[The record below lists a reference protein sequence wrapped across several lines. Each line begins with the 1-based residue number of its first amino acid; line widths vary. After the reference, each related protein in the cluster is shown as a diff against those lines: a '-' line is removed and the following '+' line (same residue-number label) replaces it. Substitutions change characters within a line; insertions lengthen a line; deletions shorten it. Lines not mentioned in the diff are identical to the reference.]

1 MMSNNPNSQRLGDL
15 FSDDMGSE
23 RLLALL
29 RDPLVQDIRCN
40 RFDRIFYTDATGTKK
55 VDQVFPGP
63 AQYEAFINRLMLLTD
78 VGYQSLNDAVSSI
91 IEGSFRPDRTDVK
104 GSVFIA
110 TSEVT
115 RGEPAVVIR
124 KQPPSFVT
132 LDKMLENGMMSVD
145 MRIFLEMAAR
155 GRLNILVSGS
165 SGAGK
170 TTMARALGKFISPT
184 ERVVTCEEID
194 ELHLDEEL
202 PNVVSLTSYRELDEQ
217 GRVIRAEALEDL
229 VKHALRMR
237 ADRIWVG
244 EVRGKEAYSI
254 VKACLSGHDGSVTT
268 IHAND
273 AQQAIRQL
281 VSYVMES
288 HLTEDVAR
296 EQVASAFNIAI
307 QIEQGRLGRRIIT
320 EIVEL
325 EHVREG
331 DEQRR
336 NELWRFDFDTDSFIR
351 VGSPSPRLRHT
362 LARHNVNFNEL
373 PTALYH

>member
-1 MMSNNPNSQRLGDL
+1 MSITPNTHSFDDL
-15 FSDDMGSE
+15 FSDDRGSE

-29 RDPLVQDIRCN
+29 RDPEVQDIRCN
-40 RFDRIFYTDATGTKK
+40 RFDRIFYTDKGGTKR
-55 VDQVFPGP
+55 VDQVFSGR

-78 VGYQSLNDAVSSI
+78 VGFESLDAALTSV

-124 KQPPSFVT
+124 KQPPTFVT
-132 LDKMLENGMMSVD
+132 LDKMLEAGMMSVD

-155 GRLNILVSGS
+155 GRLNVLISGS

-170 TTMARALGKFISPT
+170 TTLARAMGKFVAPT
-184 ERVVTCEEID
+184 ERLVTCEEID
-194 ELHLDEEL
+194 ELHLDDEL
-202 PNVVSLTSYRELDEQ
+202 PNVVALTTYRELDPI
-217 GRVIRAEALEDL
+217 GKLIRSETLEDL

-254 VKACLSGHDGSVTT
+254 VKSCLSGHDGAVTT

-273 AQQAIRQL
+273 VAQAVRQL
-281 VSYVMES
+281 VSYVMET
-288 HLTEDVAR
+288 HLTEEVAR
-296 EQVASAFNIAI
+296 DQVAAAFNIAV

-336 NELWRFDFDTDSFIR
+336 NELWRYDFATESFIR
-351 VGSPSPRLRHT
+351 SGSPSPRLRQA

-373 PTALYH
+373 PSALFH

>member
-1 MMSNNPNSQRLGDL
+1 MSNTPNTHGLGDL
-15 FSDDMGSE
+15 FSDDRGSE

-29 RDPLVQDIRCN
+29 RDPEVQDIRCN
-40 RFDRIFYTDATGTKK
+40 RFDRIFYTDKSGTKK

-78 VGYQSLNDAVSSI
+78 VGYQSLDTALTSV

-124 KQPPSFVT
+124 KQPPTFVT
-132 LDKMLENGMMSVD
+132 LDKMLEAGMMSVD

-155 GRLNILVSGS
+155 GRLNVLVSGS

-170 TTMARALGKFISPT
+170 TTLARAMGKFVSPS
-184 ERVVTCEEID
+184 ERLVTCEEID
-194 ELHLDEEL
+194 ELHLDDEL
-202 PNVVSLTSYRELDEQ
+202 PNVVALTTYRELDPS
-217 GRVIRAEALEDL
+217 GKLIRSESLEDL

-244 EVRGKEAYSI
+244 EVRGREAYSI
-254 VKACLSGHDGSVTT
+254 VKSCLSGHDGAVTT

-273 AQQAIRQL
+273 VAQAVRQL
-281 VSYVMES
+281 VSYVMET
-288 HLTEDVAR
+288 HLTEEVAR
-296 EQVASAFNIAI
+296 DQVASAFNIAV

-336 NELWRFDFDTDSFIR
+336 NELWRYDFETEQFIR
-351 VGSPSPRLRHT
+351 SGTPSPRLRQA

-373 PTALYH
+373 PSALFH

>member
-1 MMSNNPNSQRLGDL
+1 MSNTPNTHGLGDL
-15 FSDDMGSE
+15 FSDDRGSE

-29 RDPLVQDIRCN
+29 RDPEVQDIRCN
-40 RFDRIFYTDATGTKK
+40 RFDRIFYTDKGGTKK

-78 VGYQSLNDAVSSI
+78 VGYQSLDTALTSV

-124 KQPPSFVT
+124 KQPPTFVT
-132 LDKMLENGMMSVD
+132 LDKMLEAGMMSVD

-155 GRLNILVSGS
+155 GRLNVLISGS

-170 TTMARALGKFISPT
+170 TTLARAMGKFVSPS
-184 ERVVTCEEID
+184 ERLVTCEEID
-194 ELHLDEEL
+194 ELHLDDEL
-202 PNVVSLTSYRELDEQ
+202 PNVVALTTYRELDPS
-217 GRVIRAEALEDL
+217 GKLIRSESLEDL

-244 EVRGKEAYSI
+244 EVRGREAYSI
-254 VKACLSGHDGSVTT
+254 VKSCLSGHDGAVTT

-273 AQQAIRQL
+273 VAQAVRQL
-281 VSYVMES
+281 VSYVMET
-288 HLTEDVAR
+288 HLTEEVAR
-296 EQVASAFNIAI
+296 DQVASAFNIAV

-336 NELWRFDFDTDSFIR
+336 NELWRYDFETESFIR
-351 VGSPSPRLRHT
+351 SGTPSPRLRQA

-373 PTALYH
+373 PSALFH

>member
-1 MMSNNPNSQRLGDL
+1 MSNNPNSQRLGDL
-15 FSDDMGSE
+15 FSDDIGSE

-202 PNVVSLTSYRELDEQ
+202 PNVVSLTAYRELDDQ

-336 NELWRFDFDTDSFIR
+336 NELWRFDFETDAFIR

-362 LARHNVNFNEL
+362 LSRHNVNFNEL

>member
-15 FSDDMGSE
+15 FSDDIGSE

-202 PNVVSLTSYRELDEQ
+202 PNVVSLTAYRELDDQ

-336 NELWRFDFDTDSFIR
+336 NELWRFDFETDAFIR

-362 LARHNVNFNEL
+362 LSRHNVNFNEL